1 MSGIMRKLTATA
13 IAAALIAVPTGAIA
27 ASSARPVAAPQAAT
41 GAPANPWLALS
52 AMTSTSSSAASAAA
66 LQDDDRG
73 PGFPPI
79 APLIVILGTI
89 ALAVYILTK
98 DDEDG
103 DGLGL
108 PISA

>member
-1 MSGIMRKLTATA
+1 MSGIVRKITAAA
-13 IAAALIAVPTGAIA
+13 IAASLTVVPTGAIA
-27 ASSARPVAAPQAAT
+27 ASPAAPTAAPAASAT
-41 GAPANPWLALS
+41 PANPWLALS

-66 LQDDDRG
+66 LQDDDG

-98 DDEDG
+98 DDDG
-103 DGLGL
+103 DDLGL
-108 PISA
+108 PLSPD